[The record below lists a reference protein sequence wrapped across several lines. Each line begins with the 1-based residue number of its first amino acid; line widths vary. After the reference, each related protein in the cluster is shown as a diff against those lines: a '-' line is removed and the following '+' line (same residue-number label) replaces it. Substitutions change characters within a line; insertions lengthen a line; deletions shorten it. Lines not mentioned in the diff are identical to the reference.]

1 MFFSIRSTSN
11 PYCNAGTG
19 CKPALLSSLPP
30 FPCDISPVILF
41 TGGCTWCLP
50 GCWSGLFVVHR
61 GFSNP
66 RERAAAGL
74 CPSPPILIRLSYW
87 VILRIFFFCCTLR
100 CQLHQGQKQAAGRS
114 RGSCCCCH
122 RSEENRDSQA
132 LSDRSVF
139 RSPEFRQQPSC
150 RGKPCTLR
158 AWSPFRLP

>member
-1 MFFSIRSTSN
+1 MFFSIHSPSD

-19 CKPALLSSLPP
+19 CKPDSLSSLPP

-41 TGGCTWCLP
+41 TGGCTWCRL

-114 RGSCCCCH
+114 RGSCCCYR
-122 RSEENRDSQA
+122 RSEVHHPERRCSDCFP
-132 LSDRSVF
+132 SDRSAWLCF
-139 RSPEFRQQPSC
+139 R
-150 RGKPCTLR
+150 
-158 AWSPFRLP
+158 